1 MINNENLI
9 QFPQKYS
16 IKALNDDKGRRNIF
30 GSFQL
35 S

>member
-16 IKALNDDKGRRNIF
+16 IKALNDDKGRRIIF
-30 GSFQL
+30 RSFRY